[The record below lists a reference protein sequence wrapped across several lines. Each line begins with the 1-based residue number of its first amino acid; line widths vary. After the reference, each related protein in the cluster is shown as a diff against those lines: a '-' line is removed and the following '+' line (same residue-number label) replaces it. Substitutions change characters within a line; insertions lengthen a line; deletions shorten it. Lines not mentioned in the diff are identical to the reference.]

1 MKKAH
6 ILSLVTI
13 SSLALT
19 PVVGANE
26 TTSSSTEQV
35 APIDEATLPSLPTE
49 TIAPTAPITEDL
61 PTLPETVTEVSAEPQ
76 PTESVEPTQPTIPDL
91 PPTPEE
97 PATHTETTPVPEE
110 PVVSIPETES
120 TSPETVP
127 QAQEQ
132 PVTTQDQAT
141 EAPSTVI
148 LEQPLETVAG
158 FTVIGAQDRQL
169 LVSQEDGQAILVAPE
184 AVGAVVNADQTI
196 TLTTQEGEVKT
207 LPRTGDSDSLFY
219 SLLGVLTT
227 TSTGLF
233 HLITK
238 KKQA

>member
-49 TIAPTAPITEDL
+49 TTAPTAPITEDL

-91 PPTPEE
+91 PP
-97 PATHTETTPVPEE
+97 APEE
-110 PVVSIPETES
+110 PVVSIPETEP
-120 TSPETVP
+120 TSPETIP

-132 PVTTQDQAT
+132 PATTPAPAT

-158 FTVIGAQDRQL
+158 FTVIGAQDSQL

-184 AVGAVVNADQTI
+184 SVGAVVNADQTI

-227 TSTGLF
+227 ASTGLF

>member
-49 TIAPTAPITEDL
+49 TTAPTAPITEDL
-61 PTLPETVTEVSAEPQ
+61 PTLPETVTEVSTETQ

-91 PPTPEE
+91 PPAPEE
-97 PATHTETTPVPEE
+97 PATQTETTPVL
-110 PVVSIPETES
+110 SIPETEP

-227 TSTGLF
+227 ASTGLF
-233 HLITK
+233 HLIIK